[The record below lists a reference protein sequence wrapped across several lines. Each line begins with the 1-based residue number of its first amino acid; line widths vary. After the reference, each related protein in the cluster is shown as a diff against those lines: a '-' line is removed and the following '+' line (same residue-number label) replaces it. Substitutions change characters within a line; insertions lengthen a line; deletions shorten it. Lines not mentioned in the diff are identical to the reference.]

1 MVLMCTAADGQTAAC
16 LDDPL
21 LGDFMHPHRKD
32 YPSDFVAYF
41 RKRLLRTLAD
51 VSHHHVVTCEVDE
64 GREVI
69 TGYAEWHRRRAGDKK
84 PAADATTPGE
94 NNSGWLRETCRLTND
109 RHDRESRCQPCVRRS
124 VCASQCLHGEIL
136 DGSSCRD
143 LVP

>member
-1 MVLMCTAADGQTAAC
+1 MGLMHTAADGQTAAC

-21 LGDFMHPHRKD
+21 LGDFMHPQRKE

-41 RKRLLRTLAD
+41 RKRFLRTLAD
-51 VSHHHVVTCEVDE
+51 ASHHHLVTCEVDE

-69 TGYAEWHRRRAGDKK
+69 TGYAEWHRRHDGDKK

-94 NNSGWLRETCRLTND
+94 NSSDWFRKTCRLTIG

-124 VCASQCLHGEIL
+124 VRAG
-136 DGSSCRD
+136 
-143 LVP
+143 

>member
-1 MVLMCTAADGQTAAC
+1 MDLVYTAADEQTVAC

-41 RKRLLRTLAD
+41 RKRLLRTLAN
-51 VSHHHVVTCEVDE
+51 VSHHHVVTCKVEQ

-69 TGYAEWHRRRAGDKK
+69 TGYAEWHRRHAGDKK
-84 PAADATTPGE
+84 PAGDAATLGE
-94 NNSGWLRETCRLTND
+94 NRWGWLRETYRLTIG
-109 RHDRESRCQPCVRRS
+109 RHDRESRCQSCVRRS
-124 VCASQCLHGEIL
+124 VRAGQCPHAGVL
-136 DGSSCRD
+136 DGSSCGN